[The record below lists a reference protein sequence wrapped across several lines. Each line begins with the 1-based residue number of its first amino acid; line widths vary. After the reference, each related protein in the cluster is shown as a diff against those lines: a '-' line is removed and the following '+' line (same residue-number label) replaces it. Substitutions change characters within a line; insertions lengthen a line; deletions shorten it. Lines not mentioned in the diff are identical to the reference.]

1 MPIEII
7 VPSVSRSRDH
17 NHLLTSTEEM
27 STGLVRAAF
36 CSFLTETVDLSDRNK
51 KARDSVKVFLDQI
64 TDESARKK
72 LDEFAALLCTEVE
85 ESVSSCVSAA
95 PTCRAKSVLRQQL
108 LRSFHL
114 L

>member
-1 MPIEII
+1 M
-7 VPSVSRSRDH
+7 
-17 NHLLTSTEEM
+17 EEM

-72 LDEFAALLCTEVE
+72 LDEFVALLCTEVE
-85 ESVSSCVSAA
+85 QSVSVC
-95 PTCRAKSVLRQQL
+95 L
-108 LRSFHL
+108 LPQPAEQIQF
-114 L
+114 